1 MLLIKVG
8 KGMIQNKIKDN
19 INELSKKD
27 MIVLI
32 EKLKNK
38 QEMQEKFILD
48 IYHDLRS
55 PLNVIMSVNQMLE
68 SIKKNN
74 ELYNTKETEYLKML
88 RRNSYKMLKLIDNLM
103 DVTKLEKNHFEI
115 KKKNIEIVRFIE
127 GTIESID
134 KYAKQKNL
142 TLIFDTNKEECI
154 VAIDPEA
161 LDRICINLISNAIKF
176 SESENFIYIT
186 LMIDN
191 KLVKISFMDNGIGIS
206 KEDQKNIFN
215 RFNQVNTN
223 GEYKGSG
230 IGLDLVKSLVEL
242 HGGSVSLE
250 SKLGYG
256 SNFIITLPNEKIESE
271 EIKFEEERNK
281 VQLLEIEFSDIYL

>member
-8 KGMIQNKIKDN
+8 KGMIQNKVKDN

-74 ELYNTKETEYLKML
+74 ELYNTKEIEYLKML

-115 KKKNIEIVRFIE
+115 KKKNI
-127 GTIESID
+127 
-134 KYAKQKNL
+134 
-142 TLIFDTNKEECI
+142 
-154 VAIDPEA
+154 
-161 LDRICINLISNAIKF
+161 
-176 SESENFIYIT
+176 
-186 LMIDN
+186 
-191 KLVKISFMDNGIGIS
+191 
-206 KEDQKNIFN
+206 
-215 RFNQVNTN
+215 
-223 GEYKGSG
+223 
-230 IGLDLVKSLVEL
+230 
-242 HGGSVSLE
+242 
-250 SKLGYG
+250 
-256 SNFIITLPNEKIESE
+256 
-271 EIKFEEERNK
+271 
-281 VQLLEIEFSDIYL
+281 